1 MPITTNSKMTA
12 TTPTMI
18 HSIAHSPRLPLRHP
32 ALSKRNGG
40 AVAMIERP
48 NVDTLLAGPLGEWL
62 ARQAVVRAEA
72 KAKSNRR
79 FMIAGI
85 IAAPLLGL
93 IWLGQFF

>member
-1 MPITTNSKMTA
+1 MPITTKISTTA
-12 TTPTMI
+12 ITPTMI
-18 HSIAHSPRLPLRHP
+18 HSIAHSPCLPSRRP

-79 FMIAGI
+79 FVIAGI
-85 IAAPLLGL
+85 VAAPLLGL
-93 IWLGQFF
+93 IWLGQF